1 MFGPSGYELLKS
13 HLVRMV
19 QAKSEVEY
27 DDIYVAGKNLLHN
40 QPEINGQLISVF
52 ETFACS
58 RIHYAEFCI
67 TEIPGNR
74 GRKGS
79 PISESN
85 HSSVLS
91 YLNDGVKG
99 TNTYQEHPIL
109 LVSDLL
115 TRQQTHVLLTNVRLH
130 NSVQHM
136 RLEQVRLKNQPDTI
150 FIKDLRLA
158 ASKLNHESYLRY
170 KSRLA
175 RSPLYLI
182 KQEYC

>member
-1 MFGPSGYELLKS
+1 M
-13 HLVRMV
+13 
-19 QAKSEVEY
+19 EY
-27 DDIYVAGKNLLHN
+27 DDIYVAGNNLLHN
-40 QPEINGQLISVF
+40 QPEINGQLISIF
-52 ETFACS
+52 EKFACS

-67 TEIPGNR
+67 AEIPGNR

-109 LVSDLL
+109 LVRDLL

-158 ASKLNHESYLRY
+158 ASKLNHESYLCY

-175 RSPLYLI
+175 HSPLYLI
-182 KQEYC
+182 SKGY